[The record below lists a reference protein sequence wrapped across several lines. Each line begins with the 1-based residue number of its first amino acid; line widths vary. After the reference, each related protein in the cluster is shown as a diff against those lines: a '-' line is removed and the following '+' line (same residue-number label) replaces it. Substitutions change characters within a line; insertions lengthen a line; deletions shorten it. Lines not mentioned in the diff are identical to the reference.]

1 MSPDQGPTSGRT
13 PQSPVVKGSDLRPD
27 LLLIAQMIE
36 DGSRVLDI
44 GCEDGALLE
53 HLIREKAIT
62 GRGIEL
68 SQAGVN
74 ACVAR
79 GLSVIQGDADTDL
92 GNYPDKAFDYAVLSQ
107 TLQATRAPH
116 LVLGQLARIGS
127 RAIVSFPNFGFWK
140 VRRRL
145 LLKGRMPVTE
155 ALPDQWYETPNIHL
169 CTIRD
174 FILLCEQL
182 DIRVERSL
190 VLGEGGRAIRVRSL
204 WWANLV
210 GQQAI
215 FLLRKKNP
223 AGS

>member
-1 MSPDQGPTSGRT
+1 MSPDQGFPASASAAPPPSEH
-13 PQSPVVKGSDLRPD
+13 PQLRAD
-27 LLLIAQMIE
+27 LLLISDMVEKA
-36 DGSRVLDI
+36 SRVLDI

-53 HLIREKAIT
+53 YLGREKQVT

-92 GNYPDKAFDYAVLSQ
+92 GNYPDDAFDYAVLSQ
-107 TLQATRAPH
+107 TLQAVRAPH
-116 LVLGQLARIGS
+116 LVLQQLARIGQ
-127 RAIVSFPNFGFWK
+127 RAIVSFPNFGYWK

-145 LLKGRMPVTE
+145 LLRGRMPVTKV
-155 ALPDQWYETPNIHL
+155 LPDQWYETPNIHL

-174 FILLCEQL
+174 FLLLCEELNIEVEKSLIL
-182 DIRVERSL
+182 DERGRVTM
-190 VLGEGGRAIRVRSL
+190 ARSL
-204 WWANLV
+204 WLANLV

-215 FLLRKKNP
+215 FLLRRK
-223 AGS
+223 A

>member
-1 MSPDQGPTSGRT
+1 MSPDQGLPAASPASPAQKASGRA
-13 PQSPVVKGSDLRPD
+13 GLRAD
-27 LLLIAQMIE
+27 LLLISDMIE
-36 DGSRVLDI
+36 NGSRVLDI

-53 HLIREKAIT
+53 YLGREKQVT

-92 GNYPDKAFDYAVLSQ
+92 VNYPDNAFDYAVLSQ
-107 TLQATRAPH
+107 TLQAVRAPH
-116 LVLGQLARIGS
+116 LALKQLARIGR
-127 RAIVSFPNFGFWK
+127 RAIVSFPNFGYWK

-145 LLKGRMPVTE
+145 LVNGRMPVTKV
-155 ALPDQWYETPNIHL
+155 LPDQWYETPNIHL

-174 FILLCEQL
+174 FLLLCKELNIEVEQSHIL
-182 DIRVERSL
+182 DERGRVTM
-190 VLGEGGRAIRVRSL
+190 ARSL
-204 WWANLV
+204 WWANLI

-215 FLLRKKNP
+215 FLLRRKSP
-223 AGS
+223 